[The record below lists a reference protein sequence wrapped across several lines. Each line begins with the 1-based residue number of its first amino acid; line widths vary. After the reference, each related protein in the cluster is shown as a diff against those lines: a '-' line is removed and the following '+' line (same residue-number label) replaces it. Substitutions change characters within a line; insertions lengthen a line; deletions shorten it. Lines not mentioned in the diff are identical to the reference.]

1 NGEHKTTTIEK
12 FKAKSSA
19 EDALEKDRNSFSI
32 VQMLV
37 GLVTLVLLVLLD
49 HAGFSSVAL
58 HSLFIGLVT
67 SQLLQGG
74 VLNGLLMQMGIADGV
89 HASGHDIGIY
99 MSWAV
104 LGLAAL
110 ASAVKPLHN

>member
-1 NGEHKTTTIEK
+1 MFGNVMTQFT
-12 FKAKSSA
+12 
-19 EDALEKDRNSFSI
+19 SF
-32 VQMLV
+32 VP
-37 GLVTLVLLVLLD
+37 VTLILLILLEL
-49 HAGFSSVAL
+49 AGFSRVAV

-74 VLNGLLMQMGIADGV
+74 VLNELLLKMGVVDGV
-89 HASGHDIGIY
+89 HASGRDIGVY

-110 ASAVKPLHN
+110 ANAVKTLHD